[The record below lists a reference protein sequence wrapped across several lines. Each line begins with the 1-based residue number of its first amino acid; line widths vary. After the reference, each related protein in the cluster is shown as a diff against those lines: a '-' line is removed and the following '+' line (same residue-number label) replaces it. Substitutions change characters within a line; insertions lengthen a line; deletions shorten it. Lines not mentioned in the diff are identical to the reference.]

1 MQNTVVIGEFTAS
14 STMDEL
20 RSAAR
25 QLQDET
31 EGIVRVDCY
40 RRLDGPDAYDF
51 WLIAELADSQRI
63 GAADAAMAAVS
74 AATRSYHEVFRMS
87 RNSWGIPR
95 QRSCSL
101 ATDRLPASLLTI
113 YLPCP
118 PGRSAEWNQW
128 YDGHHM
134 PTVFGLAA
142 GLDVGHR
149 LAPMT
154 PAANDEYLVLYEFG
168 SGEQMRAFQ
177 TGGTPDVKKR
187 EYLERWGVANTRRAF
202 TLEFAV
208 DG

>member
-14 STMDEL
+14 SSVDEL
-20 RSAAR
+20 RSFAR
-25 QLQDET
+25 QLRGEA
-31 EGIVRVDCY
+31 EGVARVDCY
-40 RRLDGPDAYDF
+40 RRLDGPDTYEF
-51 WLIAELADSQRI
+51 WLIAELADSQLI
-63 GAADAAMAAVS
+63 GAADAAMATQA

-87 RNSWGIPR
+87 RDSWGIAR
-95 QRSCSL
+95 QSSCSL
-101 ATDRLPASLLTI
+101 ATASLPTSLLTI

-134 PTVFGLAA
+134 PTVFSLAA
-142 GLDVGHR
+142 GLDIGHR
-149 LAPMT
+149 MAPMT

-168 SGEQMRAFQ
+168 SDDQMRAFQ

-187 EYLERWGVANTRRAF
+187 EYLERWGVVNTRRAF
-202 TLEFAV
+202 GLEFAV